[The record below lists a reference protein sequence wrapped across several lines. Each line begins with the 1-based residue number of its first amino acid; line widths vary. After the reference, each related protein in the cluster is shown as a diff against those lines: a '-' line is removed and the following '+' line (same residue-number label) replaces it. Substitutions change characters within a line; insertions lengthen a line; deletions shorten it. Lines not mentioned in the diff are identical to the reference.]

1 MNMNDAFLGSLIFNK
16 NGGGGGDSGYER
28 LCYVDYVGRDIPE
41 IPTINTIDTASDYE
55 NYLSYDSG
63 TKKFTV
69 LQGFTAVIT
78 AWVTPYRDGGSNSNG
93 AFYVN
98 DTKIM
103 NFYSPSGMGNTG
115 GDSKVIPFN
124 QGDTFYSYT
133 TSDSGY
139 PKQMLKV
146 YRINGITSGEA
157 SGIVSF
163 ANEEEQEETLE
174 GQSDSVPS
182 KQ

>member
-1 MNMNDAFLGSLIFNK
+1 MTWYRCEGVKSTSA
-16 NGGGGGDSGYER
+16 YER
-28 LCYVDYVGRDIPE
+28 LCFVDYIGLDTPQ
-41 IPTINTIDTASDYE
+41 IPTINTIDTASDYAS
-55 NYLSYDSG
+55 YLSYDNTS
-63 TKKFTV
+63 KKFTV
-69 LQGFTAVIT
+69 LQSFTAVIT

-98 DTKIM
+98 NTKIM

-115 GDSKVIPFN
+115 GDSKVVPLN

-133 TSDSGY
+133 TSDSGW

-146 YRINGITSGEA
+146 YRINGITSSEA

-163 ANEEEQEETLE
+163 ADENN
-174 GQSDSVPS
+174 SVS
-182 KQ
+182 ES